1 MAKHKKRKS
10 PPRFPDKPSKPIEE
24 EEPQPADTGVHIPKP
39 QPIDEDVPPP
49 TDIRDFDVQ
58 DKNRKLDQ
66 LFWLRIILA
75 AVAGVTAVFIFEP
88 VEGEER
94 RWAAIG
100 YMALLFLATIFVAK
114 SMRIPLPK
122 SDRKKI
128 VTQGIFSYIFLFL
141 FIWVLT
147 YTVVFALGTPTVV
160 SPF

>member
-1 MAKHKKRKS
+1 MAKHKKRRS
-10 PPRFPDKPSKPIEE
+10 PPRFPDKPSKPIEK
-24 EEPQPADTGVHIPKP
+24 EEPPPVDSGEDITKP
-39 QPIDEDVPPP
+39 QPIDEGALPP
-49 TDIRDFDVQ
+49 TDVRDFDVQ

-75 AVAGVTAVFIFEP
+75 VVAGVTAVFIFES

-94 RWAAIG
+94 RWAVIG

>member
-1 MAKHKKRKS
+1 M
-10 PPRFPDKPSKPIEE
+10 
-24 EEPQPADTGVHIPKP
+24 
-39 QPIDEDVPPP
+39 
-49 TDIRDFDVQ
+49 Q

-75 AVAGVTAVFIFEP
+75 AVAGVTAVFIFES

-147 YTVVFALGTPTVV
+147 YTVVFALGTSTVV